1 MNVLVVVEGGALTR
15 ERRQRRFFSSPVEEV
30 GAWHPGLLEE
40 EGEASWIVRKDGAR
54 GGGRDRGGLA
64 DAAWGAVLATFC
76 RMSARIYVNMC
87 ECVEKRVSVS
97 A

>member
-30 GAWHPGLLEE
+30 GAWRPGLLEE

-54 GGGRDRGGLA
+54 GGGGTGGGLLMLLGEQFWLLFVA
-64 DAAWGAVLATFC
+64 
-76 RMSARIYVNMC
+76 
-87 ECVEKRVSVS
+87 
-97 A
+97 

>member
-1 MNVLVVVEGGALTR
+1 MAPGAFGG
-15 ERRQRRFFSSPVEEV
+15 
-30 GAWHPGLLEE
+30 GGGGIMDCE
-40 EGEASWIVRKDGAR
+40 EGRGA

-87 ECVEKRVSVS
+87 ECVEKRVTVS